1 MKGYFNRADPWGKSP
16 QIASN
21 FRRADKVC
29 GEEAERTHAGRS
41 KASLARPEGLE
52 PPRSKFEACRS
63 VQLSYGRSLL
73 VYHGTTVALV
83 WLQAARS
90 VPRD

>member
-1 MKGYFNRADPWGKSP
+1 
-16 QIASN
+16 
-21 FRRADKVC
+21 
-29 GEEAERTHAGRS
+29 
-41 KASLARPEGLE
+41 
-52 PPRSKFEACRS
+52 
-63 VQLSYGRSLL
+63 LSYGRSLL